1 MYVCA
6 CVCVY
11 IYTHTQTI
19 LFFLLS
25 VNGNLGSFYLLA
37 IVNNAAMNIGVQVFI
52 WVPAFNPFEYIS
64 GSGNAG
70 NHIFNVLK
78 NHHTVFHSGNMILHS
93 YQQYTGV
100 PIYP

>member
-11 IYTHTQTI
+11 IYTHTHTI

-52 WVPAFNPFEYIS
+52 
-64 GSGNAG
+64 
-70 NHIFNVLK
+70 
-78 NHHTVFHSGNMILHS
+78 
-93 YQQYTGV
+93 
-100 PIYP
+100 